1 MTTVIERLCSG
12 GGFSFRR
19 IRRNHALEH
28 ATLQVLS
35 SKKPELSLAGY
46 SDSRGFWVLG
56 NVALQ
61 DLQQAV
67 DEALQR
73 LKAGETEL
81 AIHPNCGTNLVT
93 SGIMAGSVAWLGMLG
108 TGGSTRKKLDRW
120 PLIMALATV
129 GLIAAQPVGPVLQQK
144 VTTATDVQNLRI
156 REIMRYQRGSVPLH
170 RVLTES

>member
-1 MTTVIERLCSG
+1 MSLLERLRDTG
-12 GGFSFRR
+12 RFSFRR

-28 ATLQVLS
+28 ATLQVLAA
-35 SKKPELSLAGY
+35 KKPELSLAGY
-46 SDSRGFWVLG
+46 SDARGFWVLG
-56 NVALQ
+56 SVQLE

-67 DEALQR
+67 DEALRR
-73 LKAGETEL
+73 LKGGETEL
-81 AIHPNCGTNLVT
+81 AIHPNCGTNLVA

-108 TGGSTRKKLDRW
+108 TGSSARKKLDRW

-144 VTTATDVQNLRI
+144 FTTATDVQNLRI
-156 REIMRYQRGSVPLH
+156 REIMRYQRRGVPLH

>member
-1 MTTVIERLCSG
+1 MGLLEQVHDSSR
-12 GGFSFRR
+12 FSFRR

-35 SKKPELSLAGY
+35 NKKPDLSLAGY

-56 NVALQ
+56 SVQLE

-67 DEALQR
+67 DEALRR
-73 LKAGETEL
+73 LKGGETEL
-81 AIHPNCGTNLVT
+81 AIHPNCGTNLVA
-93 SGIMAGSVAWLGMLG
+93 SGIMAGSIAWLGMLG

-129 GLIAAQPVGPVLQQK
+129 GLIASQPVGPVLQQRF
-144 VTTATDVQNLRI
+144 TTATDVENMRI
-156 REIMRYQRGSVPLH
+156 REIMRYQRKGVPLH